1 MHPKFLLDKF
11 NTSRRD
17 IEPLSANKGGEID
30 LLVQTRGKG
39 GGGNRDMH
47 ANFLVEQIELLRQQ
61 AKGGNYYCILI
72 PNKIISGRLALE
84 PLQFYQSHRPVN

>member
-1 MHPKFLLDKF
+1 
-11 NTSRRD
+11 
-17 IEPLSANKGGEID
+17 
-30 LLVQTRGKG
+30 
-39 GGGNRDMH
+39 MH

-84 PLQFYQSHRPVN
+84 PLQFYQVIDLLIDLV